1 MAYFNKYPT
10 VEYDVLGDG
19 VLRTMTD
26 ITRKVRI
33 TDSARLSSVEFDFY
47 DVVSGQTPEF
57 VAHRY
62 YGDVNL
68 HWLVLMTNNII
79 DVYTDWPMGVKQ
91 FEDFVKSKYDD
102 VNAIHHYETFQTSGD
117 TTLKVEY
124 PNDSANTLP
133 VDAVAVTNY
142 EYEERIQDEKRR
154 IRLIR
159 PSYANQIKT
168 EFENKIRG

>member
-1 MAYFNKYPT
+1 MYFRKFPKVDYTANGITQK
-10 VEYDVLGDG
+10 
-19 VLRTMTD
+19 MTN
-26 ITRKVRI
+26 ITKRI
-33 TDSARLSSVEFDFY
+33 KFLDATLLNYVSFDFY
-47 DVVSGQTPEF
+47 DVNGDERPEHI
-57 VAHRY
+57 AANY
-62 YGDVNL
+62 YSDPNL
-68 HWLVLMTNNII
+68 YWMILFANNIKDI
-79 DVYTDWPMGVKQ
+79 YTDWPMPVNQ
-91 FEDFVKSKYDD
+91 FETFVASKYDD